1 MQTQAIDD
9 PALDDDVTAYR
20 ERARE
25 RLAQIAEQ
33 TKQVLTEHGIDTSV
47 FFLIPTQRRLPY
59 ITFGTYHSIPMTTNG
74 TVSLRSSASIV
85 RQTVG
90 LDRHTMPRSRLRNH
104 RRLGAT
110 VCCRRSHDPMKYR
123 NIATDRFQLPST
135 HPILATLPY

>member
-33 TKQVLTEHGIDTSV
+33 TKQVLAEHGIDTSL
-47 FFLIPTQRRLPY
+47 FFLIPHSGSSIL
-59 ITFGTYHSIPMTTNG
+59 TFGTTLDPDDNEWDRVAAI
-74 TVSLRSSASIV
+74 VSSVV

-90 LDRHTMPRSRLRNH
+90 LRGTRCQEVVCATTGDLGQPSAAD
-104 RRLGAT
+104 GAT
-110 VCCRRSHDPMKYR
+110 
-123 NIATDRFQLPST
+123 IQ
-135 HPILATLPY
+135 